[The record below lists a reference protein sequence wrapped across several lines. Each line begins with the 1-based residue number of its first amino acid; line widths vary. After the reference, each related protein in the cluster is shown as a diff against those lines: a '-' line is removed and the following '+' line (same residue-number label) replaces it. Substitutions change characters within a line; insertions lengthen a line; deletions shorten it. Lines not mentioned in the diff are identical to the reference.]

1 MVKKLKKIFEKI
13 FKKKFNDKDFKKL
26 KIDDIKSW
34 DSMTNL
40 DLIFEIAGKKTNVN
54 FKEAQSAGYHYTM
67 TPYRYTP
74 QQSEKLVPKAFGDTQ
89 R

>member
-40 DLIFEIAGKKTNVN
+40 NLIFEIEREFN
-54 FKEAQSAGYHYTM
+54 FKFKTKDLENANSISFYLKYLK
-67 TPYRYTP
+67 
-74 QQSEKLVPKAFGDTQ
+74 EKK
-89 R
+89 